1 MAGARAAGIG
11 EPRPAAL
18 QAALIKITEALA
30 RELVCPTPVAP
41 DWSDFEWT
49 VAQAVAAM
57 HGVSPLLSGVLRWQG
72 PRSWVKFLREQRDH
86 VADRHARIERLSS
99 RIDQMARAEGMAAVA
114 LKGAELHAIGLYEEG
129 ERPMADLDLLVRPQ
143 DVQRAAR
150 LIESLGY
157 REQRRSWK
165 ERAFE
170 PRDGHAAGRLGEHSG
185 NDITIELHDR
195 ICERLPLHTTDI
207 TTFVFPSQPQAGL
220 NRYPSRAALMVHLL
234 LHAAGSMA
242 FQSLRFLQLHDLG
255 LLAARMTAA
264 DWDEL
269 VQWRSGKRGLWWAL
283 PPLELLS
290 RYYAPRVPERIL
302 GRLKLDCPW
311 LLHRAARR
319 RRLSDVSFSHLW
331 VDAFPGIEWSQSVRE
346 MLSYAISRVRPDA
359 EQLDLRSTT
368 TDTQPWAAGSQWST
382 LSQTRRILHW
392 VVRRQT
398 RPATMHV
405 VRAALAQAP

>member
-1 MAGARAAGIG
+1 MARAGAAGTG

-30 RELVCPTPVAP
+30 RELVCPTPNPP

-49 VAQAVAAM
+49 VARAVAAM
-57 HGVSPLLSGVLRWQG
+57 HGVSPLLSVVLRWHG

-99 RIDQMARAEGMAAVA
+99 RIDQMARAEGVAAVA

-143 DVQRAAR
+143 DVQRATR

-157 REQRRSWK
+157 REYGTCWK
-165 ERAFE
+165 ERAFV
-170 PRDGHAAGRLGEHSG
+170 PHDRHAPGRLGEHCA

-207 TTFVFPSQPQAGL
+207 TTLVFPSQPQPGL

-242 FQSLRFLQLHDLG
+242 FQSLRLLQLHDLA
-255 LLAARMTAA
+255 LLAARMTTA

-269 VQWRSGKRGLWWAL
+269 IQRRPGKRGLWWAL

-290 RYYAPRVPERIL
+290 RYYALRIPGPVL

-311 LLHRAARR
+311 LLHQTVKRR
-319 RRLSDVSFSHLW
+319 SLSDVSFSHLW

-346 MLSYAISRVRPDA
+346 MLRYAFSRVRPDA
-359 EQLDLRSTT
+359 GQLALRGAT
-368 TDTQPWAAGSQWST
+368 TDTQPWAASSQWST
-382 LSQTRRILHW
+382 LSQTRRILRW

-405 VRAALAQAP
+405 VRAALAQAQ